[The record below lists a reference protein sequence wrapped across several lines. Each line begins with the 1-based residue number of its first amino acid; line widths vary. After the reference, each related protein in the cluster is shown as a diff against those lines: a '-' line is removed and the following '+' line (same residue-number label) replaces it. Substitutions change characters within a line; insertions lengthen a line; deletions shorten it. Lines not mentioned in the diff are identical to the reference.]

1 MRGVTE
7 MKKRLTALLAILV
20 LSLTFTGCNVLKQ
33 LKTVDHGTTV
43 ETPTPAE
50 TNKKDTVTDTPAAT
64 EAPTDAPDAEPTEA
78 PDDVIP
84 PDICF
89 LTKDFDGNGWD
100 ETCFFEN
107 KVTMINLWAY
117 WCGPCVSEMPDLER
131 ISKDYADKGLQ
142 VIGISMKDEEAE
154 NRETLKELGITYP
167 NLFYTEDF
175 DVYMDTGYYPTTIFV
190 DSEGHVLG
198 NACIG
203 SREYGD
209 WAKIIDDI
217 LKD

>member
-1 MRGVTE
+1 
-7 MKKRLTALLAILV
+7 MKKKFAALFAIIV
-20 LSLTFTGCNVLKQ
+20 LSASLAGCNVIGQ
-33 LKTVDHGTTV
+33 LKTVDQGTT
-43 ETPTPAE
+43 T
-50 TNKKDTVTDTPAAT
+50 AA
-64 EAPTDAPDAEPTEA
+64 PEPTENKKQDTATTAPTPTDVPDEDPTDA

-117 WCGPCVSEMPDLER
+117 WCGPCVSEMPDLEQ

-203 SREYGD
+203 SREYSD

>member
-50 TNKKDTVTDTPAAT
+50 DNKKDTVTDTPVAT
-64 EAPTDAPDAEPTEA
+64 DVPDTAPTDAPDAEPTEA
-78 PDDVIP
+78 PGDVIP

-117 WCGPCVSEMPDLER
+117 
-131 ISKDYADKGLQ
+131 
-142 VIGISMKDEEAE
+142 
-154 NRETLKELGITYP
+154 
-167 NLFYTEDF
+167 
-175 DVYMDTGYYPTTIFV
+175 
-190 DSEGHVLG
+190 
-198 NACIG
+198 
-203 SREYGD
+203 
-209 WAKIIDDI
+209 
-217 LKD
+217 

>member
-1 MRGVTE
+1 
-7 MKKRLTALLAILV
+7 MKKKLAAILAIIV
-20 LSLTFTGCNVLKQ
+20 LSASFAGCDVIEK
-33 LKTVDHGTTV
+33 LKTVDNGTTV
-43 ETPTPAE
+43 ATPAPSQ
-50 TNKKDTVTDTPAAT
+50 NDKKDTVTATP
-64 EAPTDAPDAEPTEA
+64 EPTDVPDDDPTDV
-78 PDDVIP
+78 PDDVAP
-84 PDICF
+84 PDIRF

-117 WCGPCVSEMPDLER
+117 WCGPCVSEMPDLEQ

-142 VIGISMKDEEAE
+142 VIGISMKDEETE

-203 SREYGD
+203 SREYSD